1 MKVALFDLDHTL
13 IEGDSDVLWMRRI
26 AAQGRADA
34 APLEGFFRD
43 YAAGTLDIGAY
54 YAYTMAVFA
63 GCRLLDFGAELDA
76 HFEET
81 VKPLLRPAVLERLA
95 DERATGAVLALVT
108 ATGEVVARR
117 VAEFLGFDALIATRH
132 ARQTGR
138 FDGHMAGLPIFR
150 EGKIDGVE
158 AWLRGRGASLATLAD
173 SSFYSDSRNDRFLME
188 RVRRPVAVGPDE
200 ELRALSMERGWE
212 ILEIR

>member
-1 MKVALFDLDHTL
+1 MCQPAELSRSATWNP
-13 IEGDSDVLWMRRI
+13 SRI
-26 AAQGRADA
+26 ATSGCPGGEAAQAEPGTV
-34 APLEGFFRD
+34 LE
-43 YAAGTLDIGAY
+43 AAG
-54 YAYTMAVFA
+54 
-63 GCRLLDFGAELDA
+63 
-76 HFEET
+76 
-81 VKPLLRPAVLERLA
+81 RPAGGPA
-95 DERATGAVLALVT
+95 AGGAVPRGP